1 MRRTTNSASSINSY
15 TFNEGNGRIKQRL
28 LTSVIAAVMTAGL
41 SGSALAQEGEAIREI
56 RVEGSAAGGLSDMAL
71 DVARFGTQVQAID
84 HQEIQTGGF
93 TNFGELAAGLIRG
106 ANIGYSPDEGEFT
119 IRIDGG
125 TDRDTLLLLNGVPA
139 FDRGT
144 PLETIWPATS
154 IDPRMIERVEIFR
167 GGQSLYYGGNGGLG
181 VVNAIYKRPEA
192 GDEAGGEIGTYAGAF
207 RTRELYGNATIP
219 LGKSGNH
226 YLMVFGRS
234 YETDAHELFSE
245 EAFTDNVLAL
255 GGKHDF
261 PYSYNLA
268 GAKYLWSIDADT
280 EFRAG
285 YQLASVDFRDSF
297 PNTTVFQPNYTQFPI
312 YDAEFKTRFNDRF
325 SYEAEAYYTA
335 PQLWNTEVDVRTC
348 NIPRFSDLPADAQAA
363 ATAQGISGFS
373 TAAEFEAFAAT
384 QTNLP
389 AGCVTNPYGNRSG
402 AAVAADEGYYV
413 DENGNPYGT
422 ADNPFP
428 IGAPMGYV
436 IQSVAGFGS
445 GVPTKGFGETDQF
458 RAGYI
463 DYGFNNRLKMT
474 LNDQIEGVVGVQS
487 TNYRDNS
494 ASEYGMEDDT
504 ISTTGVY
511 VDLRATAYWLVETNF
526 SIAFRQDFN
535 NKFEDESIWKYG
547 IRQELPGGFYLR
559 SNGGTSYSNPTLTEA
574 GMRSN
579 TVTNPNLQPQTVETY
594 SFGAGINGD
603 LAMGTYNVEVGYF
616 DTQIENLF
624 GSAAIENV
632 CINYPDV
639 DELDINPNIVTP
651 TQFCNFALD
660 NGLARNSVAYFNR
673 REVQDITG
681 ITVDV
686 AFDTDHWGV
695 DFTFT
700 DMESLQPN
708 SIYGQNAIEAGTGQE
723 LSFVVPG
730 AAGSQEFRQSAER
743 PEWSAAALISYTP
756 NEDWIFSLNPR
767 WQGPEWAYGN
777 GRSSRLV
784 DASGNRTNPD
794 LNFGDYFVLDGSVQY
809 FLGNDNE
816 HRFMIRAVN
825 ILDKDYFERASASAD
840 RRVSRAGVRGE
851 IGVNDADYYYQ
862 YGWNGKPRS
871 FWVQYEYQF

>member
-1 MRRTTNSASSINSY
+1 MRHTTSREITN
-15 TFNEGNGRIKQRL
+15 T
-28 LTSVIAAVMTAGL
+28 LTKNAGYCDVSRRMLTTAIATVISAGL
-41 SGSALAQEGEAIREI
+41 VGGAVAQEEETIQEI
-56 RVEGSAAGGLSDMAL
+56 RVEGSAVSGLSDMAI
-71 DVARFGTQVQAID
+71 DVARFGTQVQVID

-125 TDRDTLLLLNGVPA
+125 TDRDTLLLLDGVPT

-144 PLETIWPATS
+144 PLESIWPATS

-181 VVNAIYKRPEA
+181 VVNAIYKQPEA
-192 GDEAGGEIGTYAGAF
+192 GDEAGGEIGVYAGSF

-219 LGKSGNH
+219 LDKAGRH

-234 YETDAHELFSE
+234 YETSAHELFSE
-245 EAFTDNVLAL
+245 EAYTDNVLAL

-268 GAKYLWSIDADT
+268 GAKYLWSIDDDT

-297 PNTTVFQPNYTQFPI
+297 PNVTVFQPNYTEFPI

-325 SYEAEAYYTA
+325 SYEAEAYYTS
-335 PQLWNTEVDVRTC
+335 PELWNTEVDARVC
-348 NIPRFSDLPADAQAA
+348 NIPRLADLPSDAQAA
-363 ATAQGISGFS
+363 AEAQGINRFS
-373 TAAEFEAFAAT
+373 TAAEFEAFAAG
-384 QTNLP
+384 QPNLP
-389 AGCVTNPYGNRSG
+389 AGCVTNPYGNRGG
-402 AAVAADEGYYV
+402 AAVAADQGYYV
-413 DENGNPYGT
+413 DEQGNPYGT

-428 IGAPMGYV
+428 IGAPIGYV
-436 IQSVAGFGS
+436 IQSTAGFGS

-458 RAGYI
+458 RAGYV

-474 LNDQIEGVVGVQS
+474 LNDQIEAVVGLQS
-487 TNYRDNS
+487 TNYRDDS
-494 ASEYGMEDDT
+494 AEEFGMEDDT
-504 ISTTGVY
+504 ISTTGLY
-511 VDLRATAYWLVETNF
+511 ADFRATAYWLVETNF
-526 SIAFRQDFN
+526 SLAFRQDFN
-535 NKFEDESIWKYG
+535 NEFDDESIWKYG

-579 TVTNPNLQPQTVETY
+579 LVTNPNLKPQTVETY
-594 SFGAGINGD
+594 SLGFGINGD
-603 LAMGTYNVEVGYF
+603 LARGTYNVEIGYF

-624 GSAAIENV
+624 GASAVENV
-632 CINYPDV
+632 CVNYPDV
-639 DELDINPNIVTP
+639 TDVDINPNIVTP
-651 TQFCNFALD
+651 TEFCDFALN
-660 NGLARNSVAYFNR
+660 NGLPRNSVAFFNR
-673 REVQDITG
+673 RAVQDIKGVTL
-681 ITVDV
+681 DV
-686 AFDTDHWGV
+686 AIDTDQWGV
-695 DFTFT
+695 DFTYT

-708 SIYGQNAIEAGTGQE
+708 ALYGENAIQAGTGQE
-723 LSFVVPG
+723 LPFVVPG
-730 AAGSQEFRQSAER
+730 AAGSQEFRQSSER
-743 PEWSAAALISYTP
+743 PEWSAAALVSYTP
-756 NEDWIFSLNPR
+756 NEDWIFSVNPK

-794 LNFGDYFVLDGSVQY
+794 LNFGDYFVLDGSIQH
-809 FLGNDNE
+809 FMGDENQ

-825 ILDKDYFERASASAD
+825 ILDEDYFERASASAD

-851 IGVNDADYYYQ
+851 IGVNDAEYYYQ

-871 FWVQYEYQF
+871 FWAQYEYQF